1 MSKGKMIFTVQEDE
15 TIAECLERMKNQG
28 YIPVRRTEKPIFQ
41 EIIKGKEVTY
51 EPVGREI
58 VFEAKIIEKSE
69 H

>member
-15 TIAECLERMKNQG
+15 TIAECLERIKNQG

>member
-28 YIPVRRTEKPIFQ
+28 YVPVRRTEKPIFQ

>member
-15 TIAECLERMKNQG
+15 TISECLERMKNQG

-58 VFEAKIIEKSE
+58 VFEAKIIEKVE